1 MGGPDETNDL
11 SRESIAAMLLE
22 LCKQTDTPAPTTT
35 ADNRPPLSVST
46 IHAIVDC
53 HPGDVYSCVD
63 ILLDMLA
70 DPLTGIEAGKERER
84 ERETLHA
91 RGAETPDHAGPDD
104 GGLAADRLLELAEQ
118 EARAK
123 EARAARAKEAGYT
136 AEAFDELASALVTS
150 GLLRRLDEDADD
162 ASRPDEGSDEASV
175 RLSLS
180 QESAQPGDEVT
191 VTLAFDEVRTP
202 GDWVALVKATRPLA
216 TKSYY
221 AQQPVPEDGSPLT
234 FTIPKK
240 LGICEFRY
248 YRSSGY
254 GILGGRSSPLR
265 VGPAATLDVSLNR
278 ETKRVQVQWRQLDGV
293 PSSWSWLALL
303 PADERDNGRATAHQY
318 VTATVS
324 GTAEFD
330 APRTAGTYVVRFV
343 PSGAGKSHTAE
354 SAPLV
359 IEDRDSVRAE
369 TDEAGQ
375 VFANILVPSLQPH
388 GRNWVALAEVGA
400 DPGTYVGSYEY
411 LPVEAETTSTRI
423 RFPAPKAGTYE
434 VRVYGR
440 GLYTPHTVSNPVTIA

>member
-1 MGGPDETNDL
+1 
-11 SRESIAAMLLE
+11 MLIE
-22 LCKQTDTPAPTTT
+22 LCKQQDAHPVAASTETGST
-35 ADNRPPLSVST
+35 APLSVST

-63 ILLDMLA
+63 VLLDMLA
-70 DPLTGIEAGKERER
+70 DPLTGVEAGRGRDRER
-84 ERETLHA
+84 AELAAVEETERP
-91 RGAETPDHAGPDD
+91 GAPEDD
-104 GGLAADRLLELAEQ
+104 GGRAVDRLRELDEE

-150 GLLRRLDEDADD
+150 GLLRRLDEDAEE
-162 ASRPDEGSDEASV
+162 ASRPDEGTDESSV

-180 QESAQPGDEVT
+180 AESAQPGDEVT
-191 VTLAFDEVRTP
+191 VSLAFDEVRTP

-221 AQQPVPEDGSPLT
+221 AQQAVPEDGSPLR

-254 GILGGRSSPLR
+254 GILGGRSAPLR
-265 VGPAATLDVSLNR
+265 VGPAATLDVSHDRDAR
-278 ETKRVQVQWRQLDGV
+278 EIRVAWRQLDGV
-293 PSSWSWLALL
+293 PSSWSWLALV
-303 PADERDNGRATAHQY
+303 PVGERDNGRATAHQY
-318 VTATVS
+318 LTATVS
-324 GTAEFD
+324 GTAVFA

-343 PSGAGKSHTAE
+343 PSGAGKSHTVE
-354 SAPLV
+354 SAPIV
-359 IEDRDSVRAE
+359 VEDRDSVRAE

-375 VFANILVPSLQPH
+375 VFATILVPSLPPH
-388 GRNWVALAEVGA
+388 GRNWVALATVGA
-400 DPGTYVGSYEY
+400 DAGSYIGSYEY
-411 LPVEAETTSTRI
+411 LPVEAETKATRI
-423 RFPAPKAGTYE
+423 RFPAPKPGTYE

-440 GLYTPHTVSNPVTIA
+440 GLYTPHTASNPVTVA